1 MKRIVE
7 SGKESKQV
15 FESILGEARV
25 AEQFAEILRGGK
37 AALDGCMLEMGRILG
52 EAIMDWDRQQI
63 AGKDYDPEK
72 GYEKWGWQKGSIYL
86 GKQKVKVDHP
96 RLRKHGVEKVLSS
109 YARMKN
115 PGEFSE
121 ELLAQAMRGISARK
135 YRETVTGVGEHFGIS
150 PTSASNRLIEATGRK
165 LKELQERRLDDFDV
179 FAIFLDTV
187 HRGGE
192 AFVVALGVNVHGTKR
207 VLGFWQGASENK
219 DVARALFWDLEN
231 RGLKITK
238 TVLFVTDGGG
248 GIISM
253 LKNRFGK
260 DLIHQRCTIHKDR
273 NIQHHLPKRHRKE
286 AHQRYRNA
294 LALNDYADAKAGL
307 KDFEAWLRGINESA
321 ADSLL
326 EAREEI
332 LTLHRL
338 RVPHLLRKLL
348 HSTNPIESLFSQVR
362 HCEKNIKHYRSSKM
376 SQRWLAAV
384 MLHAEQTFRTVKG
397 FEDIKPVM
405 ERIQGMQ
412 ATKEKDVLLQ
422 AA

>member
-7 SGKESKQV
+7 SGKKSKKV

-25 AEQFAEILRGGK
+25 AEEFAEVLRSGK
-37 AALDGCMLEMGRILG
+37 QALDGCMMEMGRILG

-72 GYEKWGWQKGSIYL
+72 GYEKWGWQNGSIYL
-86 GKQKVKVDHP
+86 GKQKVKVQHP
-96 RLRKHGVEKVLSS
+96 RLRKNGVEQVLSS

-115 PGEFSE
+115 PEEFSD
-121 ELLAQAMRGISARK
+121 ELLLQAMRGISARK
-135 YRETVTGVGEHFGIS
+135 YRETVTEVGEHFGVS
-150 PTSASNRLIEATGRK
+150 PTSVSNRLIEATGRK
-165 LKELQERRLDDFDV
+165 LKDLQDRRLDEFDV
-179 FAIFLDTV
+179 FAVFLDTV

-192 AFVVALGVNVHGTKR
+192 AFVVALGVDIHGSKQC
-207 VLGFWQGASENK
+207 LGFWQGASENK

-231 RGLKITK
+231 RGLKITQD
-238 TVLFVTDGGG
+238 VLFVTDGGG
-248 GIISM
+248 GIIAM

-260 DLIHQRCTIHKDR
+260 ELIHQRCTIHKDR
-273 NIQHHLPKRHRKE
+273 NIQNHLPKRYRKE

-294 LALNDYADAKAGL
+294 LALNGYADAKAQM

-326 EAREEI
+326 EAEEQL

-338 RVPHLLRKLL
+338 KVPHLLRKLL

-362 HCEKNIKHYRSSKM
+362 HCEKNIKRYRSSKM

-384 MLHAEQTFRTVKG
+384 MLHAEETFRTVKG
-397 FEDIKPVM
+397 FQDIETVRDRIKVMRKPQ
-405 ERIQGMQ
+405 EN
-412 ATKEKDVLLQ
+412 AELLQ
-422 AA
+422 VA